1 MRPAMCF
8 FAWVDS
14 IFPGPSTLK
23 GRLEALRGAQRD
35 RTATLALPRGILAPM
50 LRVGLVGTGDAGR
63 HHGRALQTVSNEG
76 RLVWTSIAARD
87 PAGIA
92 RFRTELGVA
101 DSVASFPSLE
111 AMIDARVC
119 DAVILAT
126 PDGLHAE
133 QVERAARAGLHVL
146 VEKPLALSHADGARA
161 VFSARRSDVSL
172 AVGYHL
178 RHHRAH
184 RLMVERLAELV
195 GPVRTIYVRWAWPDP
210 ATDGWRAKGNGARF
224 WSLAALGTHG
234 IDLALLLAGPAA
246 ATDLDVTALTLP
258 RNAIDREAEV
268 TLRLGEVLA
277 HVSVSVAHRA
287 VSRVVVT
294 GDAGELEAIGTLGAR
309 GDGELLHRAPRT
321 APTAIAFEAESPYA
335 CQLRDL
341 VARAPHGFAEDP
353 SLLANLDVLDRI
365 SAPGAGAS

>member
-1 MRPAMCF
+1 
-8 FAWVDS
+8 
-14 IFPGPSTLK
+14 
-23 GRLEALRGAQRD
+23 
-35 RTATLALPRGILAPM
+35 M

-63 HHGRALQTVSNEG
+63 HHGHALQTVANEG
-76 RLVWTSIAARD
+76 GLVWTAVAARD

-92 RFRTELGVA
+92 RFRSELGVS

-111 AMIDARVC
+111 ALIDARAC

-126 PDGLHAE
+126 PDGLHAQ

-146 VEKPLALSHADGARA
+146 VEKPLALSRDDGARA
-161 VFSARRSDVSL
+161 ITSARLSGVSL

-184 RLMVERLAELV
+184 RVMVERLAELV

-234 IDLALLLAGPAA
+234 IDLALWLAGPAA
-246 ATDLDVTALTLP
+246 MTDLDVAAFTLP
-258 RNAIDREAEV
+258 RGAIDREAGV
-268 TLRLGEVLA
+268 TLRLGDVLA

-309 GDGELLHRAPRT
+309 GDGELLHRAPRM
-321 APTAIAFEAESPYA
+321 APVVIAFEAESPYA
-335 CQLRDL
+335 AQLREL
-341 VARAPHGFAEDP
+341 VARASQGFAEDP
-353 SLLANLDVLDRI
+353 FLLANLDVLDRI
-365 SAPGAGAS
+365 LAPAPGAS